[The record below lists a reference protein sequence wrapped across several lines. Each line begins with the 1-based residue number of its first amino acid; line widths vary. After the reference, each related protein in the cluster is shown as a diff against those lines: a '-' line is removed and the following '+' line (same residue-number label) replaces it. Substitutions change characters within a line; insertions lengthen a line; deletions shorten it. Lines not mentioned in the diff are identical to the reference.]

1 MSAVRTADSSSVIY
15 LDNASTTPLDARVR
29 EQMLV
34 WLGDQSGFGNPASRH
49 ALGRQAAAAVEQAQ
63 AEVAALLN
71 AQPEEIIWTSGAT
84 ESNNLAI
91 LGAARAAAKADQRRV
106 ITVRTEHKSVLEP
119 CRQLAREGFDVV
131 ELPVAND
138 GLVSPDSLAEAL
150 RTPTC
155 LVSVMAVNNETGVV
169 QPLRQLA
176 ELVKACGARFHVDAV
191 QAAGRLPLDVGDD
204 VDLMSVSA
212 HKLYGP
218 KGIGALFVR
227 RRPRVRL
234 QPLMYGGD
242 QQSGQRPGTVPV
254 HQVVGMG
261 EAFRLAKAV
270 MDVEPRR
277 LAALKQRLWGGLVQ
291 LAGVQLHGRHD
302 AAPHILNVGFVGVHG
317 EAMQAELSTLAA
329 SGSSACTAEQGQMSH
344 VLRAMAVPEQLAHA
358 SLRLSLGRF
367 TTEQDIDQA
376 VERIGAAVRRLRS
389 FSPVWREFEAG
400 APIEQLYRQD
410 VADEA

>member
-1 MSAVRTADSSSVIY
+1 MNAVRTADRPSVIY
-15 LDNASTTPLDARVR
+15 LDNASTTPLDPRVR
-29 EQMLV
+29 EHMLV
-34 WLGDQSGFGNPASRH
+34 WLGERSGFGNPASQH
-49 ALGRQAAAAVEQAQ
+49 VLGREAAVAVEQAQ
-63 AEVAALLN
+63 AQVAALLN
-71 AQPEEIIWTSGAT
+71 AQPEEIVWTSGAT

-91 LGAARAAAKADQRRV
+91 LGAARAAGATDRRRV
-106 ITVRTEHKSVLEP
+106 VTVRTEHKSVLEP
-119 CRQLAREGFDVV
+119 CRQLAHEGFDVI
-131 ELPVAND
+131 ELPVASD
-138 GLVSPDSLAEAL
+138 GLVSPDVLADAL

-169 QPLRQLA
+169 QPLRRLA
-176 ELVKACGARFHVDAV
+176 ELVKASGARLHVDAV

-204 VDLMSVSA
+204 VDLMSLSA

-227 RRPRVRL
+227 RRPRMRL
-234 QPLMYGGD
+234 QPLMYGGS
-242 QQSGQRPGTVPV
+242 QQGGQRPGTVPV

-261 EAFRLAKAV
+261 EAFRLAKAA
-270 MDVEPRR
+270 MDVEPQR
-277 LAALKQRLWGGLVQ
+277 LAVLKQRLWDRLLPLG
-291 LAGVQLHGRHD
+291 GVQLHGRHD
-302 AAPHILNVGFVGVHG
+302 GAPHILNVGFVGVHG
-317 EAMQAELSTLAA
+317 EALQAELGTLAA

-376 VERIGAAVRRLRS
+376 VERIGAAVSRLRS

-400 APIEQLYRQD
+400 APIERLYRQD
-410 VADEA
+410 VVDEA